1 MIMMNFD
8 GKLALVTG
16 ASGGIGAAVAA
27 ALAAQGAHVALHYN
41 RGEAAARAVADAIT
55 AKGGTAF
62 LVQGDITQRGVPAK
76 VVNEAAEKLGGL
88 DILFN
93 NAGAMIRRMP
103 FMELDDAL
111 YDEALDL
118 NARPVIAASQAAVP
132 HMEKRGGGSIINV
145 GSIAGIDGG
154 GSGSGH
160 YGSAKAYVHNLT
172 RHMARD
178 LARLNIRVNAIAPG
192 VVQTAFHAATPP
204 ERMQAMQATIP
215 LGRLGTPDDC
225 VGPVLFLA
233 SSAASYMTGQIL
245 HVNGGMYLP

>member
-1 MIMMNFD
+1 MMNFD
-8 GKLALVTG
+8 GKLALVMG
-16 ASGGIGAAVAA
+16 ASGGIGAAVATA
-27 ALAAQGAHVALHYN
+27 FAAQGAHVALHYN
-41 RGEAAARAVADAIT
+41 RGEAAAQAAADAII
-55 AKGGTAF
+55 ASGGKAF
-62 LVQGDITQRGVPAK
+62 LIQGDISERGVPAK
-76 VVNEAAEKLGGL
+76 VVHQAAELLGGL

-103 FMELDDAL
+103 FLDLDDAL
-111 YDEALDL
+111 YEEALDL
-118 NARPVIAASQAAVP
+118 NVRPVIAASQAAVS
-132 HMEKRGGGSIINV
+132 HMDKRGGGSIINV
-145 GSIAGIDGG
+145 GSIAGVDGG

-178 LARLNIRVNAIAPG
+178 LARLNIRVNAISPG

-204 ERMQAMQATIP
+204 ERMHAMQATIP